1 MKVKE
6 LQARWLNGRFY
17 CPPRDEWNGTFKTPS
32 EINGA
37 PISQIKNF
45 ITVEI
50 GAADFQRLVVT
61 INSGTCLGATI
72 GLRKSMVLAGPAVGT
87 RRGTNQNAADQA
99 EDTTTISARHG
110 EFIRLAGNFA
120 ISDHITMR
128 EKAAEDEVA
137 VQEEGEQGRNEK
149 TNEKG
154 PRDYSVLEPGS
165 SLNVGKDAVT
175 GAEESEGQEP
185 PELDPKPAA
194 SVAMDELKPAFR
206 KKRSRNNNPTKAIN
220 KAKKQAEKKVA
231 QEEQLKRGHG
241 KAPKHKKGQKR
252 AY

>member
-1 MKVKE
+1 MFKVEVLTIFSRNRGCGLPTARCYNQLGHMSWCQYWIEEIDGPCGARCRNEKGYCE
-6 LQARWLNGRFY
+6 LHTKLR
-17 CPPRDEWNGTFKTPS
+17 P
-32 EINGA
+32 
-37 PISQIKNF
+37 
-45 ITVEI
+45 
-50 GAADFQRLVVT
+50 ADFKIAKQ
-61 INSGTCLGATI
+61 
-72 GLRKSMVLAGPAVGT
+72 
-87 RRGTNQNAADQA
+87 NQNAADQA

-120 ISDHITMR
+120 ISDHIAMR
-128 EKAAEDEVA
+128 EKAAKDEVA

-154 PRDYSVLEPGS
+154 PQDYSVLEPGS

-185 PELDPKPAA
+185 PKLDPEPAA

>member
-45 ITVEI
+45 ITGQTDTGHQWNEK
-50 GAADFQRLVVT
+50 GYCELHTKLRPADFKIAKQ
-61 INSGTCLGATI
+61 
-72 GLRKSMVLAGPAVGT
+72 
-87 RRGTNQNAADQA
+87 NQNAADQA

-120 ISDHITMR
+120 VSDHIAMR

-149 TNEKG
+149 TDEKG
-154 PRDYSVLEPGS
+154 PQDYSVLEPGS

-206 KKRSRNNNPTKAIN
+206 KKRERNNNPTKAIN

-231 QEEQLKRGHG
+231 QEEQLKTGHG